1 MAKFFID
8 RPIFA
13 WVIAIFIMI
22 AGVIG
27 IQNLP
32 ISQYPSVAAPNITLT
47 ATYPGASAKVME
59 DSVLAV
65 IERNMYG
72 VEGLDYMTTSA
83 DSSGSGSVTLTF
95 TPETNEDLAQM
106 NVQNKLSEITALLPS
121 TVQQNG
127 ITVSKARSNFL
138 MVVFLQSETKSSEE
152 LLDYAQRNVV
162 PELQRIDGVGNVRLF
177 GAQRAMRV
185 WVDPAKLKNYNI
197 SFADVTAAISAQNA
211 QLSVGALGDLPS
223 SQGQQITATISA
235 EGQMKTAEEFGNI
248 LLRSDING
256 ANVYLKDVAEIGL
269 GSQSYGSS
277 SYLNGVKAAGMAVS
291 LSNSGNALAAATAI
305 EAKMNELQNF
315 FPQGVKWS
323 SPYNTSKFVALSI
336 DKVVHTLAEAIVL
349 VFIVMFIFLQNFR
362 YTLIPTIV
370 VPISLLGAFAAI
382 SYLGMSI
389 NVMTMFA
396 MVLVIGIVV
405 DDAIVVV
412 ENVERI
418 MAEEGLSPKQ
428 ATKKAMGQISGAVV
442 GITAVLVSV
451 FVPLSLLSGAAGNI
465 YRQFSLTM
473 VFAIGFSAFLALTL
487 TPALCATML
496 KPIPKGHN
504 HTKKG
509 FFGWFNRVFN
519 AGTRTYSGWIG
530 KTLRKAGVMFV
541 IYLALGAGAFVLITR
556 LPSSFIP
563 SEDQGFIMTT
573 VQLPTGATAERTEKT
588 LATLNQVAHSMPEVQ
603 DVITVS
609 GFSFTGSGQNMGMGF
624 IMLKDWKERAG
635 AGSTADAVAGKI
647 TGAMMSGAI
656 QDGFALALNP
666 PPIMELGND
675 SGFGFYLQARGTYNH
690 EELVAR
696 RDELIQKMRQNPA
709 MFDPSNVRA
718 SGLDDAPQ
726 LKIEIDRMKAAS
738 NGVSFAS
745 IRSVLGTALSSTYVN
760 DFPNDGRLQ
769 RVIVQATA
777 QSRMQP
783 EDILALTVPA
793 GNGTLIPLSSFAT
806 AKWEKG
812 MEQSERFNGYPAMQ
826 ITGAPAAGK
835 STGEAMAE
843 VKKMV
848 DNLEGNYSLEWAGQ
862 SREEAKGTSQQNMI
876 YALAAV
882 AVFLALAALYESWS
896 IPFSVLLVVP
906 LGILGVALGALI
918 RNYSNDVYFTV
929 GMITVMGLSAK
940 NAILII
946 EFAKDLHESGK
957 SVAESALRAAKLR
970 FRPILMTSFAFI
982 LGVVP
987 MYIATGA
994 SSASQRAI
1002 GTAVFW
1008 GMLVGTFLSVF
1019 LVPMFYIIVNLVV
1032 RFFTGGKQPPV
1043 QGELDLFD
1051 DEEDMDA
1058 QAFGKH

>member
-27 IQNLP
+27 IRNLP

-83 DSSGSGSVTLTF
+83 DSSGRGSVTLTF

-106 NVQNKLSEITALLPS
+106 NVQNKLSEVTALLPS

-138 MVVFLQSETKSSEE
+138 MVVFLNSDTKSSEE
-152 LLDYAQRNVV
+152 MADYAQRNVV

-185 WVDPAKLKNYNI
+185 WVDPAKLKSYNI
-197 SFADVTAAISAQNA
+197 SFGDVTAAISAQNA
-211 QLSVGALGDLPS
+211 QLSVGALGDLPA

-248 LLRSDING
+248 LLRSDTNG

-428 ATKKAMGQISGAVV
+428 AT
-442 GITAVLVSV
+442 
-451 FVPLSLLSGAAGNI
+451 GAAGNI

-541 IYLALGAGAFVLITR
+541 IYLALGAGAFVLISR

-573 VQLPTGATAERTEKT
+573 VQLPSGATAERTEKT
-588 LATLNQVAHSMPEVQ
+588 LSTLNQVAHSMPEVK

-624 IMLKDWKERAG
+624 IMLKDWSERTQ
-635 AGSTADAVAGKI
+635 AGSDATSVANKI

-675 SGFGFYLQARGTYNH
+675 SGFSFYLQARGTYNH

-709 MFDPSNVRA
+709 MFNAANIRA
-718 SGLDDAPQ
+718 NGLDDAPQ

-1058 QAFGKH
+1058 QAFSKH

>member
-1 MAKFFID
+1 
-8 RPIFA
+8 
-13 WVIAIFIMI
+13 
-22 AGVIG
+22 
-27 IQNLP
+27 
-32 ISQYPSVAAPNITLT
+32 
-47 ATYPGASAKVME
+47 
-59 DSVLAV
+59 
-65 IERNMYG
+65 
-72 VEGLDYMTTSA
+72 
-83 DSSGSGSVTLTF
+83 
-95 TPETNEDLAQM
+95 
-106 NVQNKLSEITALLPS
+106 
-121 TVQQNG
+121 
-127 ITVSKARSNFL
+127 
-138 MVVFLQSETKSSEE
+138 
-152 LLDYAQRNVV
+152 
-162 PELQRIDGVGNVRLF
+162 
-177 GAQRAMRV
+177 
-185 WVDPAKLKNYNI
+185 
-197 SFADVTAAISAQNA
+197 
-211 QLSVGALGDLPS
+211 
-223 SQGQQITATISA
+223 
-235 EGQMKTAEEFGNI
+235 
-248 LLRSDING
+248 
-256 ANVYLKDVAEIGL
+256 
-269 GSQSYGSS
+269 
-277 SYLNGVKAAGMAVS
+277 
-291 LSNSGNALAAATAI
+291 
-305 EAKMNELQNF
+305 
-315 FPQGVKWS
+315 
-323 SPYNTSKFVALSI
+323 
-336 DKVVHTLAEAIVL
+336 
-349 VFIVMFIFLQNFR
+349 
-362 YTLIPTIV
+362 
-370 VPISLLGAFAAI
+370 
-382 SYLGMSI
+382 
-389 NVMTMFA
+389 
-396 MVLVIGIVV
+396 
-405 DDAIVVV
+405 
-412 ENVERI
+412 
-418 MAEEGLSPKQ
+418 
-428 ATKKAMGQISGAVV
+428 
-442 GITAVLVSV
+442 
-451 FVPLSLLSGAAGNI
+451 
-465 YRQFSLTM
+465 
-473 VFAIGFSAFLALTL
+473 
-487 TPALCATML
+487 
-496 KPIPKGHN
+496 
-504 HTKKG
+504 
-509 FFGWFNRVFN
+509 
-519 AGTRTYSGWIG
+519 
-530 KTLRKAGVMFV
+530 
-541 IYLALGAGAFVLITR
+541 
-556 LPSSFIP
+556 
-563 SEDQGFIMTT
+563 MTT
-573 VQLPTGATAERTEKT
+573 VQLPSGATAERTEKT
-588 LATLNQVAHSMPEVQ
+588 LSTLNQVAHSMPEVK

-624 IMLKDWKERAG
+624 IMLKDWSERTQ
-635 AGSTADAVAGKI
+635 AGSDATSVAGKI

-675 SGFGFYLQARGTYNH
+675 SGFSFYLQARGTYNH

-709 MFDPSNVRA
+709 MFNAANIRA
-718 SGLDDAPQ
+718 NGLDDAPQ

-777 QSRMQP
+777 KSRMQP

-906 LGILGVALGALI
+906 LGILGVALGAKI

-1058 QAFGKH
+1058 QAFSKH